1 MNSTSLTYN
10 SEIEREIFYEDR
22 VIGKRKL
29 DLLVEND
36 ILVELKAV
44 TEKNSC
50 SAQIINYLR
59 VFNIEVGLLLNF
71 VSGSLQFKRF
81 VYTKQSVKSF

>member
-10 SEIEREIFYEDR
+10 SEMEREIFYEDR

-71 VSGSLQFKRF
+71 VSGSLQFIC
-81 VYTKQSVKSF
+81 

>member
-1 MNSTSLTYN
+1 M
-10 SEIEREIFYEDR
+10 EREIFYEDR

-71 VSGSLQFKRF
+71 VSGSLQFIC
-81 VYTKQSVKSF
+81 

>member
-1 MNSTSLTYN
+1 LNSTSLTYN

-71 VSGSLQFKRF
+71 VSGSLQFIC
-81 VYTKQSVKSF
+81 

>member
-1 MNSTSLTYN
+1 L
-10 SEIEREIFYEDR
+10 
-22 VIGKRKL
+22 
-29 DLLVEND
+29 
-36 ILVELKAV
+36 ELKAV

-71 VSGSLQFKRF
+71 VSGSLQFIC
-81 VYTKQSVKSF
+81 

>member
-36 ILVELKAV
+36 ILELKAV

-71 VSGSLQFKRF
+71 VSGSLQVKRF
-81 VYTKQSVKSF
+81 VNTKQSVKSF